1 MVDTIKELLMPDNEI
16 EEKLKQIHQLLAE
29 CTQIAD
35 KEGTMFSFRPAYSMG
50 GTYYSPSIIK
60 DWKMEDDYQLYNGWK
75 SSSADC

>member
-1 MVDTIKELLMPDNEI
+1 
-16 EEKLKQIHQLLAE
+16 
-29 CTQIAD
+29 
-35 KEGTMFSFRPAYSMG
+35 MFSFRPAYSMG